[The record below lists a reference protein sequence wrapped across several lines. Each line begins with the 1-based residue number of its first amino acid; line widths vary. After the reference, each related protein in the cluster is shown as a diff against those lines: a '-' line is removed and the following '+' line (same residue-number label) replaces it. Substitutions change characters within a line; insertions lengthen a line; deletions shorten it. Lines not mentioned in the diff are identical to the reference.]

1 MTMAQ
6 PQHKRTKRCMAMNSA
21 RHARKNCNEM
31 RLSSRKVYLVDVGHL
46 IVDFLP
52 NVDLMVPNSLQTV
65 LEDLIG
71 KVLDGLRLTR
81 HGGSGIEFS

>member
-1 MTMAQ
+1 M
-6 PQHKRTKRCMAMNSA
+6 H
-21 RHARKNCNEM
+21 
-31 RLSSRKVYLVDVGHL
+31 VGHL

-71 KVLDGLRLTR
+71 KVLDGLRLAR